1 MWDHVSDQGM
11 YKTEIC
17 NKWLEVGWCS
27 YGSRCQ
33 FAHGMEEL
41 RYVLRHPRYKTELCR
56 MVAAGGKCSYAHRC
70 HFRHTLTKEEKAKH
84 FPEAAD
90 GC

>member
-1 MWDHVSDQGM
+1 
-11 YKTEIC
+11 
-17 NKWLEVGWCS
+17 
-27 YGSRCQ
+27 
-33 FAHGMEEL
+33 MEEL

-84 FPEAAD
+84 FPEATD